1 MSTIPSFTN
10 YDTTPKFWVCT
21 NPQCAEGHPGWTGEE
36 TGKKCFLCKQPLV
49 KSNSEPVRRS

>member
-1 MSTIPSFTN
+1 MTTLPSFTT

-21 NPQCAEGHPGWTGEE
+21 NPQCTEGHPGWTGEE

-49 KSNSEPVRRS
+49 KSNSE